1 MVDASIIRRRMAT
14 VRHCLDR
21 LETKTGLSRDEFLAS
36 LDAQDVVLRNL
47 QVGVQAAI
55 DIALHVVRDEGW
67 EMPGSS
73 VGSFE
78 VLVGHGVLSAELGR
92 RLRLAGQM
100 RNLLVHVYD
109 AVNLDRVYDA
119 YQGSTS
125 DLDEFC
131 QAVVAHFRL

>member
-1 MVDASIIRRRMAT
+1 
-14 VRHCLDR
+14 
-21 LETKTGLSRDEFLAS
+21 
-36 LDAQDVVLRNL
+36 
-47 QVGVQAAI
+47 
-55 DIALHVVRDEGW
+55 
-67 EMPGSS
+67 MPGSS